1 MNITVAGPGCNK
13 CQYTTELIG
22 KLAHAAGVAVD
33 IVKVTNHDEILRLG
47 ATSTPAVFIDGKL
60 VHCGGIPSHEK
71 VAGWFDT
78 KVPGFLVAPTRHL
91 FFTGKGGVGKTSL
104 STATALT
111 LADSGKKIL
120 LVSTDAAS
128 NLDEMLGV
136 ELRNIPTPVPGVPG
150 LSVLN
155 IDPDNAAESY
165 RQRVLGQMD
174 AEASETERATVL
186 EQLSGACTTEIASFD
201 EFAALLAD
209 DAGGYDHIVFDTAP
223 TGHTLRLLSL
233 PQAWSGFLA
242 GNDRGASCLGPHSG
256 LKMQEVRFKAALL
269 ALSDPSQT
277 TVILVARADKGAIAE
292 AARTSDELRTLGLN
306 NQRLIINGVFHAS
319 DPTDAVA
326 CAIASVGQ
334 QALDAMPVTLQSLP
348 QDQVPLRAF
357 DTVGLPALRALLSA
371 HAAPIIGAE
380 AMTGPAEALPGLDA
394 LADELAASGRG
405 LIMVMGKGGVG
416 KTTIAAALALGLI
429 ARGKT
434 VHLSTTDPAA
444 HLAGTLASEVPG
456 LRVDRIDPKI
466 ETQRYIDRMMAAKSP
481 GLNAQEQALMLED
494 LRSPCTEEVAV
505 FHAFS
510 RIVNEARSAFVVLD
524 TAPTGHSLLLMDAA
538 GAYHRQTLRDFEGHG
553 SGRMTTPLMRL
564 QDGAYT
570 RIILVTLPEVTPV
583 SQAAALQDDL
593 RRASIEPYA
602 WVINKSVVAA
612 GTRDP
617 LLEARLAGE
626 RKQMSRI
633 AAGLAARSFI
643 VPWRIHPPVGV
654 VELSDLVTHKATQ
667 ESA

>member
-1 MNITVAGPGCNK
+1 M
-13 CQYTTELIG
+13 
-22 KLAHAAGVAVD
+22 
-33 IVKVTNHDEILRLG
+33 
-47 ATSTPAVFIDGKL
+47 
-60 VHCGGIPSHEK
+60 
-71 VAGWFDT
+71 
-78 KVPGFLVAPTRHL
+78 
-91 FFTGKGGVGKTSL
+91 
-104 STATALT
+104 
-111 LADSGKKIL
+111 
-120 LVSTDAAS
+120 
-128 NLDEMLGV
+128 
-136 ELRNIPTPVPGVPG
+136 
-150 LSVLN
+150 
-155 IDPDNAAESY
+155 
-165 RQRVLGQMD
+165 
-174 AEASETERATVL
+174 
-186 EQLSGACTTEIASFD
+186 
-201 EFAALLAD
+201 
-209 DAGGYDHIVFDTAP
+209 
-223 TGHTLRLLSL
+223 
-233 PQAWSGFLA
+233 
-242 GNDRGASCLGPHSG
+242 
-256 LKMQEVRFKAALL
+256 
-269 ALSDPSQT
+269 
-277 TVILVARADKGAIAE
+277 
-292 AARTSDELRTLGLN
+292 
-306 NQRLIINGVFHAS
+306 
-319 DPTDAVA
+319 
-326 CAIASVGQ
+326 
-334 QALDAMPVTLQSLP
+334 
-348 QDQVPLRAF
+348 RAF

-466 ETQRYIDRMMAAKSP
+466 ETQRYIDRMMTAKSP

-494 LRSPCTEEVAV
+494 LQSPCTEEVAV

-583 SQAAALQDDL
+583 LQAAALQDDL

-617 LLEARLAGE
+617 LLQARLAGE

-633 AAGLAARSFI
+633 AAGLPARSFI

-654 VELSDLVTHKATQ
+654 VELSELVTDVTAQATQ
-667 ESA
+667 EQ